1 MADVDK
7 LIENALQGEKL
18 SVARLI
24 SMVERGDENAPYIM
38 EKIYPHSG
46 NAYYIGVTGPPGAG
60 KSTTVDR
67 LVKMFCEKDYS
78 VGVIAV
84 DPSSP
89 FTGGALLGD
98 RIRMTI
104 KPKKNY
110 DVFFRSMSSG
120 KVMGGLART
129 TKEASRILD
138 ACGKQIIII
147 ETVGVGQS
155 ELDIAQATDTV
166 LVIVVP
172 ESGDSIQ
179 IMKAGLMEIADIF
192 VINKA
197 DRPGVENILQAIE
210 GMLER
215 SIEVQAMLDKSRRK
229 PLDWKHPIILTA
241 AAFPVIQRRT
251 DEAADGR
258 RRADGQ
264 CDASQVG
271 EQETARPAQRIDRE
285 HAVTTVFTRDQGRD
299 LVQRNHVEEDV
310 QNTSVKVGGGK
321 KGPPAVEAVDGKG
334 SGGAHQEQ
342 RGGVRRQELHRVGR
356 QVQAV
361 LTQQQA

>member
-1 MADVDK
+1 MGDVDR
-7 LIENALQGEKL
+7 LIEESLNGEKL
-18 SVARLI
+18 SIARLI
-24 SMVERGDENAPYIM
+24 SMVERGDEQAPYIM
-38 EKIYPHSG
+38 EKIHPYSG

-60 KSTTVDR
+60 KSTAVDR
-67 LVKMFCEKDYS
+67 LVKMFCENGFS

-104 KPKKNY
+104 KPKKKW
-110 DVFFRSMSSG
+110 DVFFRSMSAG
-120 KVMGGLART
+120 RVMGGLART

-138 ACGKQIIII
+138 ASGKQIIII

-197 DRPGVENILQAIE
+197 DRPGVENILQAVE

-215 SIEVQAMLDKSRRK
+215 SIEVQQMLDESKRK
-229 PLDWKHPIILTA
+229 PPMEWKHPIFLTSASFNRGITELYEGIWDHHRHLQENLRLENRRKSQLKNELKHRIQIEFSEVLWGNVIRGNNIEQLVEEIWQAKVDPQA
-241 AAFPVIQRRT
+241 AARKIVSDWIR
-251 DEAADGR
+251 DKAEN
-258 RRADGQ
+258 
-264 CDASQVG
+264 
-271 EQETARPAQRIDRE
+271 RE
-285 HAVTTVFTRDQGRD
+285 I
-299 LVQRNHVEEDV
+299 L
-310 QNTSVKVGGGK
+310 
-321 KGPPAVEAVDGKG
+321 
-334 SGGAHQEQ
+334 
-342 RGGVRRQELHRVGR
+342 
-356 QVQAV
+356 
-361 LTQQQA
+361 

>member
-1 MADVDK
+1 MADIDK
-7 LIENALQGEKL
+7 LIEASLQGDKL
-18 SVARLI
+18 STARLI
-24 SMVERGDENAPYIM
+24 SMVERGDEHAPYIM
-38 EKIYPHSG
+38 EKIHPYSG

-67 LVKMFCEKDYS
+67 LVKLFCENGYS

-98 RIRMTI
+98 RVRLTI
-104 KPKKNY
+104 KPKKKY
-110 DVFFRSMSSG
+110 DVFFRSMSAG

-138 ACGKQIIII
+138 ASGKQIIII

-166 LVIVVP
+166 LVMIVP

-197 DRPGVENILQAIE
+197 DRPGVENILRAIE
-210 GMLER
+210 GLLER
-215 SIEVQAMLDKSRRK
+215 NIEVQQMLDESRRK
-229 PLDWKHPIILTA
+229 PMDWKHPIFLTSAAFNRGILELYQGIWGHHQHLQENSRLENRRKAQLKNELKHRIEIELSEVLWKNVVKGNNIEQLVTDIWQNSFDPQTA
-241 AAFPVIQRRT
+241 ARKLVS
-251 DEAADGR
+251 EWL
-258 RRADGQ
+258 
-264 CDASQVG
+264 
-271 EQETARPAQRIDRE
+271 EE
-285 HAVTTVFTRDQGRD
+285 HCVD
-299 LVQRNHVEEDV
+299 LATN
-310 QNTSVKVGGGK
+310 QN
-321 KGPPAVEAVDGKG
+321 
-334 SGGAHQEQ
+334 
-342 RGGVRRQELHRVGR
+342 
-356 QVQAV
+356 
-361 LTQQQA
+361 